1 MKGTLP
7 PIGPGF
13 CLLLALVLLGRQPA
27 VADCRSFSDLIGNG
41 AFGVAD
47 REGQT
52 LSSCNGDRSYV
63 PASIIKISTALA
75 ALRLLG
81 PDYRFTTEFF
91 IDRERNLYIRG
102 TGDPFLVSEEVERMV
117 IALRARGLDR
127 INNIFIDQGGYALA
141 GQVPGL
147 GVSGNPYD
155 APVAAT
161 AVNFNT
167 VNIAV
172 DHEGRVGS
180 AEPQT
185 PDLPIMED
193 MGTGLPPGVH
203 RLNICRGG
211 CAAEERSAR
220 YAAELFLAKWLEQGM
235 ICAGQYGV
243 RNVPDQAQP
252 VYTHHNSRNL
262 EEVAASFLRFS
273 NNYAANQ
280 VFLACGAV
288 KYGYPATWAKAGKAV
303 AGALADTIG
312 PQAAAQLEIEEGA
325 GLSRRSRVTVAAML
339 DILHAFRPYAH
350 LLNENNRP
358 GIKSGTLNGVYNLAG
373 YTRTGNAFVILLNQQ
388 ENSRDRVLQRLEKR
402 W

>member
-1 MKGTLP
+1 VKGSLP

-13 CLLLALVLLGRQPA
+13 CLLLALVLFGRQPA
-27 VADCRSFSDLIGNG
+27 LADCRSFSDLIRNG
-41 AFGVAD
+41 AYGVAD
-47 REGQT
+47 SEGRT
-52 LSSCNGDRSYV
+52 LSSCNVNRPYV
-63 PASIIKISTALA
+63 PASVIKIATALA

-81 PDYRFTTEFF
+81 PDHRFTTEFF
-91 IDRERNLYIRG
+91 IDQEQNLYIRG
-102 TGDPFLVSEEVERMV
+102 TGDPFLVSEEVERLV
-117 IALRARGLDR
+117 SALRVRGLDR
-127 INNIFIDQGGYALA
+127 INNLFIDQGRYALT
-141 GQVPGL
+141 GQAPGL

-155 APVAAT
+155 APVAAL

-172 DHEGRVGS
+172 DQEGRVGS
-180 AEPQT
+180 AELQT
-185 PDLPIMED
+185 PDLPIMEE
-193 MGTGLPPGVH
+193 MGAGLPPGVH

-235 ICAGQYGV
+235 ICAGGHGV
-243 RNVPDQAQP
+243 RNVPDKARLL
-252 VYTHHNSRNL
+252 YTHHNSRNL

-280 VFLACGAV
+280 VYLACGAV
-288 KYGYPATWAKAGKAV
+288 KYGYPATWAKAAKAV
-303 AGALADTIG
+303 AGTLADTIG
-312 PQAAAQLEIEEGA
+312 PRAAALEEMEEGA
-325 GLSRRSRVTVAAML
+325 GLSRRTRVTAAAIL

-350 LLNENNRP
+350 LLTENNRP
-358 GIKSGTLNGVYNLAG
+358 GIKSGTMTGIYNLAG

-388 ENSRDRVLQRLEKR
+388 ENSRDRVLLRLEKK